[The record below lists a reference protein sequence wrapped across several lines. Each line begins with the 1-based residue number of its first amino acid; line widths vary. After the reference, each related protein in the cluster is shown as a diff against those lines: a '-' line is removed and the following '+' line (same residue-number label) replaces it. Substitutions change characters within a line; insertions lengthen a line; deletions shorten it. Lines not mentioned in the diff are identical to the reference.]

1 MMNQR
6 MRSPKNLPSSFHV
19 KHDIHMKTHPVIERK
34 FSQLSS
40 EAPNVPWWR
49 VSVMWVFFV
58 GGLGGVVVA
67 SFALLFT
74 AISNRDAVLPH
85 DAQPARVGAVV
96 GVPNT
101 PTSPAMQ
108 ARNHAATPPR

>member
-1 MMNQR
+1 MN
-6 MRSPKNLPSSFHV
+6 
-19 KHDIHMKTHPVIERK
+19 THPVTEHR
-34 FSQLSS
+34 FSQHRNA
-40 EAPNVPWWR
+40 EPAVPWWR

-67 SFALLFT
+67 SFALLYT

-85 DAQPARVGAVV
+85 DAQAPRAGAVV
-96 GVPNT
+96 GIPNK

-108 ARNHAATPPR
+108 ARNHAATPVPELAPALAPVPAR

>member
-1 MMNQR
+1 MIN
-6 MRSPKNLPSSFHV
+6 S
-19 KHDIHMKTHPVIERK
+19 PVIERK
-34 FSQLSS
+34 FGQHSDV
-40 EAPNVPWWR
+40 APTVPWWR

-67 SFALLFT
+67 SFALLYT

-85 DAQPARVGAVV
+85 DAQAPRASATAPDTAS
-96 GVPNT
+96 VPNT

-108 ARNHAATPPR
+108 ARNHAATPAR